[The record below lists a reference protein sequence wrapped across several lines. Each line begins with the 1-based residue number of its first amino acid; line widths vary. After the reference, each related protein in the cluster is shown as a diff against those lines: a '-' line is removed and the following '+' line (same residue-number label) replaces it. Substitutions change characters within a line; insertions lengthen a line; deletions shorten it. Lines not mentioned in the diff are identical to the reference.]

1 MRPTTFC
8 RRGTAGPCSSV
19 LVLDS
24 HVWVKFVAGASL
36 SKRARAAIER
46 AAGAGRGVII
56 PAISLWEIARLAQ
69 DGRLKLGDRPE
80 RWFDAALAT
89 VSGNLA
95 AITPEIALMA
105 ARLRCHGDPADRL
118 IIATALASDAV
129 LVTRDVAILELA
141 SLGKELRVLEA

>member
-1 MRPTTFC
+1 MRRTTFC
-8 RRGTAGPCSSV
+8 RPATAGPLSSV

-36 SKRARAAIER
+36 SKRARRTIER
-46 AAGAGRGVII
+46 AAGAERGVLI

-69 DGRLKLGDRPE
+69 DGRLKLGERLE

-89 VSGNLA
+89 VSGDLA
-95 AITPEIALMA
+95 AITPEIAIIA
-105 ARLRCHGDPADRL
+105 AGLRCHGDPADRL

-129 LVTRDVAILELA
+129 LVTRDAAILELA
-141 SLGKELRVLEA
+141 

>member
-1 MRPTTFC
+1 MTFFLS
-8 RRGTAGPCSSV
+8 GTAGPLNSL
-19 LVLDS
+19 LVLDT

-36 SKRARAAIER
+36 SKRARGAIER
-46 AAGAGRGVII
+46 AAQSAPGVLI

-69 DGRLKLGDRPE
+69 DGRVKLGDRVE

-95 AITPEIALMA
+95 ALTPEIAIIA
-105 ARLRCHGDPADRL
+105 AGLHCHGDPADRL

-129 LVTRDVAILELA
+129 LVTRDAAILDLA
-141 SLGKELRVLEA
+141 SSGKELRVLEA